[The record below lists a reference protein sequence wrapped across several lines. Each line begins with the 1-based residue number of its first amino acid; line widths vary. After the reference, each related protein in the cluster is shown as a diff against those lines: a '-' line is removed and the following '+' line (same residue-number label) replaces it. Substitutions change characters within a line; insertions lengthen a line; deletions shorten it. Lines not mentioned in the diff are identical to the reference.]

1 MTFQIRPYCSSD
13 PADLASLYSIC
24 LLTGDSG
31 KDASSLY
38 QDPELLGHFYAA
50 PYGVLEPETCFI
62 LEDDVGNCGYIVGAR
77 DSRNFEERMD
87 REWLPPLRERYPLTL
102 ESDRSPDA
110 GMIRLLH
117 TGYHVKAE
125 ADLYPAHLHIDLLER
140 AQGQGQGKLLM
151 HNLWT
156 RLRQFE
162 VPGVHLGV
170 SKKNAGGIAFYQKL
184 GFELLEDYGSWESYG
199 IRLL

>member
-1 MTFQIRPYCSSD
+1 MTFQIRPLRSSD
-13 PADLASLYSIC
+13 PADLASLYTIC

-31 KDASSLY
+31 KDASRLY

-50 PYGVLEPETCFI
+50 PYGVLEPELAFL
-62 LEDDVGNCGYIVGAR
+62 LEDDAGTCGYIIGAR

-87 REWLPPLRERYPLTL
+87 REWLPPLRERYKMPL

-117 TGYHVKAE
+117 TGYHAKAE
-125 ADLYPAHLHIDLLER
+125 ADHYPAHLHIDLLER
-140 AQGQGQGKLLM
+140 VQGQGNGKRLM
-151 HNLWT
+151 HTLWAK
-156 RLRQFE
+156 LRQLE
-162 VPGVHLGV
+162 VSGVHLGV

-199 IRLL
+199 IRL

>member
-1 MTFQIRPYCSSD
+1 MPFVIRSFCSSD

-31 KDASSLY
+31 KDASQRY
-38 QDPELLGHFYAA
+38 QDPRLLGHFYAA
-50 PYGVLEPETCFI
+50 PYGALEPETCFM
-62 LEDDVGNCGYIVGAR
+62 LEDDAGTCGYIVSAR
-77 DSRNFEERMD
+77 DSRNFEARMN
-87 REWLPPLRERYPLTL
+87 REWLPPLREQYNMPL

-110 GMIRLLH
+110 GMIRALH
-117 TGYHVKAE
+117 AGYHAGVE

-140 AQGQGQGKLLM
+140 AQGQGQGKKLM
-151 HNLWT
+151 HTLWAK
-156 RLRQFE
+156 LRQLE

-170 SKKNAGGIAFYQKL
+170 SKTNVGGVAFYRRL

-199 IRLL
+199 IRL